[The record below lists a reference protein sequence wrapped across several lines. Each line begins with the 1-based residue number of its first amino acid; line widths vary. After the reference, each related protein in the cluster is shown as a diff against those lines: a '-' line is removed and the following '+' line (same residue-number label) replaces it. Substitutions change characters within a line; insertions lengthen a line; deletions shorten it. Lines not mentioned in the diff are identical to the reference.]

1 MQYKSTPSGTHI
13 LDCPELANL
22 SRNIDGFFRSAPTVN
37 STSLFQAIT
46 DYIIFV
52 KTYINTELK
61 GKIIELDNL
70 APNLFNVNILKNNT
84 YKQFVRCNLYA
95 LYVYVND
102 LQQSLDINFIDRY
115 KCLLLSLCCESEF
128 AIVEY
133 EKNYKKAP
141 ETLTYTHGRRPVLS
155 TTDLIFSMSELFWIE
170 NSDFSKFDYRDIK
183 PNTIFVI
190 RQFLEMFW
198 KNVIGYEGIVDATN
212 GASIKKFTQAA
223 WSFIEEYKDK
233 TGIFWNLD
241 LPVNKKTISVVNN
254 WANSFVHDTF
264 IYDTHIQYMAILI
277 CRELMKAP
285 SSSVACF
292 IDNEKPQRKTSALHG
307 CIYINNYSALRV
319 DFEHDIKQ
327 KMPNAKIIWKDL
339 NNVGAYI
346 ITMGDYK
353 KPSVNF
359 EFERIRKYICD
370 SCKNLYKGI
379 RLLFNHIYKVVM
391 KKY

>member
-1 MQYKSTPSGTHI
+1 MQYKSTPLGTHI

-22 SRNIDGFFRSAPTVN
+22 SRNIDGFFRSTPTVN
-37 STSLFQAIT
+37 STSLFQSIT
-46 DYIIFV
+46 DYINFV
-52 KTYINTELK
+52 KTYTNTELK

-70 APNLFNVNILKNNT
+70 APNLFNINSLKDNT

-102 LQQSLDINFIDRY
+102 LQQSLDINLIDRY

-141 ETLTYTHGRRPVLS
+141 KTLTCTHGRRPVLS
-155 TTDLIFSMSELFWIE
+155 TIDLKFSMSELFWIE
-170 NSDFSKFDYRDIK
+170 NSDFSKLDYRDIK
-183 PNTIFVI
+183 PNTMFVI
-190 RQFLEMFW
+190 RQFLEILW
-198 KNVIGYEGIVDATN
+198 KDVIGYESIVDATN
-212 GASIKKFTQAA
+212 KTPIKKFTQAA
-223 WSFIEEYKDK
+223 WSFIEDYNDK
-233 TGIFWNLD
+233 AGIPWKID

-254 WANSFVHDTF
+254 WANSFVHNTF
-264 IYDTHIQYMAILI
+264 IYDSQIQHMAILI
-277 CRELMKAP
+277 CRELMKVP
-285 SSSVACF
+285 LNPILCF
-292 IDNEKPQRKTSALHG
+292 KDKEKPQRRLSTLHG

-319 DFEHDIKQ
+319 DFEQAIKQ
-327 KMPNAKIIWKDL
+327 KMPNAKIIWKDI

-353 KPSVNF
+353 QSSANL
-359 EFERIRKYICD
+359 EFERIKKYICD
-370 SCKNLYKGI
+370 SYKNLCKGI